1 MFLFQLNS
9 TDEDDTVA
17 DQGEGED
24 PRKYNKISEL
34 CITDVEMAVVDKI
47 YSSMGQC
54 NKKIVMPAV
63 YQAMIDCWRGVKT
76 YRQMLGI
83 LAQGKASLA
92 YRHILIMT
100 NLPYFRE
107 MSSRFVSRPH
117 PVIIFNLQGSEVS
130 DEGEWLCVFR
140 VDDCLFLLW
149 SHCHHY
155 SRPGEISSWRS
166 FVQTNQIS
174 RRKPVE

>member
-34 CITDVEMAVVDKI
+34 CITDEEMAVVDKI

-63 YQAMIDCWRGVKT
+63 YQAMIDSWRGVKT

-83 LAQGKASLA
+83 LAQ
-92 YRHILIMT
+92 
-100 NLPYFRE
+100 
-107 MSSRFVSRPH
+107 
-117 PVIIFNLQGSEVS
+117 
-130 DEGEWLCVFR
+130 
-140 VDDCLFLLW
+140 
-149 SHCHHY
+149 
-155 SRPGEISSWRS
+155 
-166 FVQTNQIS
+166 
-174 RRKPVE
+174 